1 MKLQSPDFGTW
12 MLKRWL
18 YVFGIGACFMYMLIS
33 TDTSNR
39 LLAGLGLLV
48 FMQLREIS
56 FVEDIDS
63 ARVGMRASEKEG
75 QGAKQTLPAMVQPTE
90 MQVEAKARRDFAAWR
105 MNEHEDYRPPW
116 SY

>member
-1 MKLQSPDFGTW
+1 MKLQTPDFGTW

-18 YVFGIGACFMYMLIS
+18 YVFAIGACFMVMLVG
-33 TDTSNR
+33 TDMSQR

-56 FVEDIDS
+56 FVEDIDV
-63 ARVGMRASEKEG
+63 ARAVMRASPQREENKARAPERPV
-75 QGAKQTLPAMVQPTE
+75 LSPVQME
-90 MQVEAKARRDFAAWR
+90 MQARRDFAALR
-105 MNEHEDYRPPW
+105 MAEYENHRPPS